1 VRLTARIVPRLLIA
15 AAFVCCAAQAQES
28 ESQRFRAFLDHA
40 YDGVVERSP
49 ILAAEFGEHVGEDR
63 WDDVSE
69 AGAAADAGAIRQQLA
84 AAQSQF
90 SYELLDASGKLQ
102 YRVFVNE
109 SQLLLDRYR
118 WRDQFYPLNQ
128 IVGLHVEVP
137 DVLINQQRLDSVA
150 DARTY
155 IKRISATRTLFT
167 QLTVRVTAQAR
178 KGIYMPKS
186 VYPLLIDGARNVIS
200 GAPFDDHPDSA
211 IFADFKRRVGLL
223 SLPEPQKQRLVSECR
238 AALLTQLGPAYRTL
252 IALLQK
258 QAGQTKVD
266 GGVWQIPHGD
276 EFYAFLIHQF
286 TTTDMTPADVHT
298 LGLEE
303 VAKVHAQIE
312 QVMHKIGFQG
322 SLREFMDKT
331 RADPRFYNE
340 NTDAGREAF
349 LARARGIVG
358 AMQARITDEFLQPAP
373 LSLEVRRT
381 DAYKEASSPAAF
393 YEPGSPDGRRPG
405 VVSLN
410 LSDMRLQPGYELE
423 DLLYHEGLPGHH
435 MQISTIL
442 MDRGIP
448 KLRKVNQWWQ
458 DTAFVEGWGLYAE
471 QLGKDMGFYQD
482 PYSDLGR
489 LTGVLWRACR
499 LVVDSGLHYKRWS
512 REQAITYLDESSAA
526 PHGTIVREVDRY
538 LAVPGQATAF
548 SVGMLKFISERER
561 ARQALGPKFDVRQYH
576 HVVLEN
582 GYLPLWA
589 VHDRVSE
596 WISAEQSPFRA
607 LLEDYWKDYLQLNP
621 ALALSVGD
629 FSSEE
634 RFDDSLTDQWR
645 ERMLSTLH
653 RNCDALA
660 KVDPAQ
666 LSEDDRVS
674 YSMLRYRLDSDLGFY
689 GSRSFEISRLLP
701 INQFQGL
708 HVQYAVEA
716 AGSGAFPYKTVA
728 DYDKALLRADGFAH
742 WADAAIAR
750 LREGVAQDV
759 VLPKLIV
766 ERMLPQL
773 QVHLHVAPESSQF
786 WHPIEIMPAGFPADD
801 RKRLADAYRVKIAEV
816 IQPAY
821 QRLYDFLSKEYAPHA
836 RQTAGLGALPGGK
849 DLYRYYVRYHTTTDM
864 APGDI
869 HQLGLAQVREISA
882 QLAAIQGTV
891 KFKGTLPQFFAHVR
905 ADPQQH
911 FGRPEDVLPAF
922 QAARDRIVPHLPSLF
937 GVLPKA
943 PYEVRALPD
952 SYRQSRD
959 NGYYSPAAAD
969 GSRPG
974 VLWINIYAPGVQ
986 DKFNLLTISLHEG
999 LPGHHLQT
1007 SIASERQDLP
1017 SFRRFDMTNA
1027 YVEGWGLYAES
1038 LGQEMGFYSDPWQYY
1053 GHLNYAILRAN
1064 RLVIDTGI
1072 HEMGWSI
1079 EQGVRWMTEH
1089 SSMTEAQAAAEVER
1103 YAAFPGQALSYK
1115 LGELKILELRRRARQ
1130 QLGARFDIKAFHDQ
1144 ILTGGSMPLQILQ
1157 QKVDRWLATSPSH

>member
-1 VRLTARIVPRLLIA
+1 MTLNARIVPRLLA
-15 AAFVCCAAQAQES
+15 AVVVFCSAAHAGES

-40 YDGVVERSP
+40 YERVVQQSP
-49 ILAAEFGEHVGEDR
+49 ILASEFGEHVGEDR

-69 AGAAADAGAIRQQLA
+69 AGLAADAKAIRDQ
-84 AAQSQF
+84 
-90 SYELLDASGKLQ
+90 LDAVKTQFKYDELDAAGKLQ

-118 WRDQFYPLNQ
+118 WRDEFYPLNQ

-137 DVLINQQRLDSVA
+137 DVLINQQRLDNVP

-155 IKRISATRTLFT
+155 IERIAATRTLFA
-167 QLTVRVTAQAR
+167 QLTTRMSAQAV
-178 KGIYMPKS
+178 KGIYMPRS
-186 VYPLLIDGARNVIS
+186 VYPLLIAGSRNVIT
-200 GAPFDDHPDSA
+200 GAPFDKGPDSA

-223 SLPEPQKQRLVSECR
+223 SVPEQQKARLVNECR
-238 AALLTQLGPAYRTL
+238 AALLNQLGPAYRTL
-252 IALLQK
+252 IDLLQK
-258 QAGQTKVD
+258 HAAQTKVD

-286 TTTDMTPADVHT
+286 TTTDMTPADVHA
-298 LGLEE
+298 LGLEQ
-303 VAKVHAQIE
+303 VARVHAQIE
-312 QVMHKIGFQG
+312 EVMHRIGFQG
-322 SLREFMDKT
+322 SLREFMDRT

-340 NTDAGREAF
+340 NTDAGREA
-349 LARARGIVG
+349 LLNRARGIVS
-358 AMQARITDEFLQPAP
+358 AMQARITDEFLSPAP
-373 LSLEVRRT
+373 LPLEVRRT
-381 DAYKEASSPAAF
+381 EAYKEASSPAAF

-405 VVSLN
+405 VVNLN
-410 LSDMRLQPGYELE
+410 LSDMRLQPTYELE

-442 MDRGIP
+442 MDHGIP

-499 LVVDSGLHYKRWS
+499 LVVDSGLHYERWS
-512 REQAITYLDESSAA
+512 REEAIKYLEENSAA

-548 SVGMLKFISERER
+548 TVGMLKFISERER

-576 HVVLEN
+576 HIVLEN

-589 VHDRVSE
+589 VHDRVNE
-596 WISAEQSPFRA
+596 WIAAEQSPFRA
-607 LLEDYWKDYLQLNP
+607 LLEDYWKDYLSLSP

-629 FSSEE
+629 FSTEE

-645 ERMLSTLH
+645 AQMLSML
-653 RNCDALA
+653 RRYSDALA
-660 KVDPAQ
+660 KVDVAR
-666 LSEDDRVS
+666 LSEDERIS
-674 YSMLRYRLDSDLGFY
+674 YDMLRYRLDSDLGFY

-716 AGSGAFPYKTVA
+716 AGSGAFPYKTVG
-728 DYDKALLRADGFAH
+728 DYDKALVRADGFAR

-750 LREGVAQDV
+750 MREGVAQNV

-766 ERMLPQL
+766 DRMLPQL

-786 WHPIEIMPAGFPADD
+786 WHPIEIMPAAIPADD
-801 RKRLADAYRVKIAEV
+801 RKRLAEAYRIKIAQV

-821 QRLYDFLSKEYAPHA
+821 QRLYDFLSREYAPHA

-849 DLYRYYVRYHTTTDM
+849 DLYRYYVKYHTTTDM
-864 APGDI
+864 TPKEI
-869 HQLGLAQVREISA
+869 HELGLAQVREISSR
-882 QLAAIQGTV
+882 LAAVEKAVG
-891 KFKGTLPQFFAHVR
+891 FKGSLPKFFAHVR
-905 ADPQQH
+905 EDPQQH
-911 FGRPEDVLPAF
+911 FGRPEEVLPAF
-922 QAARDRIVPHLPSLF
+922 LAARDRIVPQLPSLF

-986 DKFNLLTISLHEG
+986 DEFNLMTISLHEG
-999 LPGHHLQT
+999 LPGHHFQT

-1017 SFRRFDMTNA
+1017 SFRRFDVTNA

-1079 EQGVRWMTEH
+1079 QQGVRWMTEH

-1103 YAAFPGQALSYK
+1103 YAAYPGQALSYK
-1115 LGELKILELRRRARQ
+1115 LGELKILSLRDHAQ
-1130 QLGARFDIKAFHDQ
+1130 QQQGARFDIKAFHDQ

-1157 QKVDRWLATSPSH
+1157 EKVDRWLAH